1 MTPIT
6 LAVHLQNLRDL
17 TEAERKRLK
26 QVIYYSDTGDMG
38 ADFPQRYFD
47 YLPKK

>member
-6 LAVHLQNLRDL
+6 PAVHLQNLRDL
-17 TEAERKRLK
+17 TGAERTKIK
-26 QVIYYSDTGDMG
+26 TTDYYSDTGDMG